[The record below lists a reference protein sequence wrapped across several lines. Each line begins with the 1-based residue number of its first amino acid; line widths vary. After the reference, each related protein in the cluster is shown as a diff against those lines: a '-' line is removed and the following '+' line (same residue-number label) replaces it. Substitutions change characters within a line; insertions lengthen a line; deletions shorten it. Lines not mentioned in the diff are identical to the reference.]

1 MYVSASALGALCLL
15 KCTRT
20 LIFHFVVNVNDQSV
34 YYIYS
39 SFYLLFANS
48 FSFSCIGCIV
58 YFRNFAEC
66 LLIFMICL
74 FLFERFDCVCH
85 TQWFEYIQQIVSFFC
100 FVLGEDWTPYI
111 YDSWSFSKAT
121 LKLEFIIHLFNLNLF

>member
-1 MYVSASALGALCLL
+1 MYVLASALGALCLL

-85 TQWFEYIQQIVSFFC
+85 TQWFEYIQQIVSFFLFC
-100 FVLGEDWTPYI
+100 VGWRLNTVYLWLLIIFKGNFEVRI
-111 YDSWSFSKAT
+111 YHSWKR
-121 LKLEFIIHLFNLNLF
+121 KQND